1 MWALCVLKT
10 KSQRDSI
17 KTENSEQS
25 YLSYDELCQS
35 VQQNQEQ
42 YTVAKAEHVVR
53 NGAQLVDSALR
64 FGRTVEQFLKDFSEL
79 LGPAQALDSQ
89 NGGVVLP
96 AISLLWH
103 LVSSKQR
110 FEEQMQQQ
118 LDGLL
123 EQFRYLHR
131 FRDMY
136 QGRDFSQTN
145 EEGNNLQKP
154 LMPVFEGIADFLGPN
169 LDHVRGL
176 VQKAQEE
183 LSFLLSKDARE
194 TRNTTMRI
202 KEQCAKLKRKLQAQH
217 AQSIADRLSH
227 LRRLLDLSSFNE
239 QQQKI
244 QFERDLHRTFEFNK
258 KRVLKYVEVPGLLE
272 QDPSFMT
279 WKDSKFST
287 LLVLSGHSSGTQAAQ
302 RFCWLSAAP
311 MKLIDDLQASD
322 CPVAFFNGQVGTTLQ
337 DWQARS
343 TDRKALHS
351 IMGQIASGNPSC
363 PERIN
368 HQRHI
373 DSQDWDSDNLVRKT
387 KFLQALL
394 DLNGAAEPVYLIFDN
409 LATANEAST
418 RLSERP
424 RPMMIRPLL
433 ELVRDVQGVVKMLIV
448 GLKED
453 FDKG

>member
-64 FGRTVEQFLKDFSEL
+64 FGRTVLIGLKEQFLKDFSEL

-103 LVSSKQR
+103 VRIGGRKISECLVLRLRQLVSSKQR

-131 FRDMY
+131 
-136 QGRDFSQTN
+136 
-145 EEGNNLQKP
+145 
-154 LMPVFEGIADFLGPN
+154 PN

-258 KRVLKYVEVPGLLE
+258 KRVLKYVKVPGLLE